1 MRCRDH
7 PRMRGEQCV
16 GGATT
21 APRRGSPPHARG
33 ADRLIF
39 TDQSR
44 CRITP
49 ACAGSSHQQINN
61 RFNDQDHPRMRG
73 EQSPGS
79 AGYRG
84 GWGSPPHARGA
95 VPESN
100 APLVS
105 PGITPACAGSR
116 VLLNTILSDFRDH
129 PRMRGEQLS
138 DTDMSTARQGSPPHA
153 RGAASTGD
161 YTYFRLGI
169 TPACAGSRF
178 NSLESK
184 QMNRDHPR
192 MRGEQSSAGRWT
204 CQIRGSPPHARGA
217 VDLGAHLGLDSR
229 ITPACAGSR
238 QREPTPSG

>member
-1 MRCRDH
+1 MGCHSRDH

-95 VPESN
+95 GYFSTPYS
-100 APLVS
+100 LTS
-105 PGITPACAGSR
+105 GITPACAGSSSQ
-116 VLLNTILSDFRDH
+116 TPICPQQGRDH
-129 PRMRGEQLS
+129 PRMRGEQETVYRSGNPL
-138 DTDMSTARQGSPPHA
+138 RGSPPHA
-153 RGAASTGD
+153 RGAA
-161 YTYFRLGI
+161 
-169 TPACAGSRF
+169 AKA
-178 NSLESK
+178 
-184 QMNRDHPR
+184 
-192 MRGEQSSAGRWT
+192 
-204 CQIRGSPPHARGA
+204 
-217 VDLGAHLGLDSR
+217 
-229 ITPACAGSR
+229 
-238 QREPTPSG
+238 

>member
-1 MRCRDH
+1 MRGEQSSHTSPWLRTVGSPPHARGAVHRPAKVCRCGGITPACAGSSCPGLQSHARRRDHPRMRGEQQPGKRLSLGNVGSPPHARGAVPQNPAALCGAGITPACAGSSCQDRAVGCHSRDH

-95 VPESN
+95 GYFSTPYS
-100 APLVS
+100 LTS
-105 PGITPACAGSR
+105 GITPACAGSSPFP
-116 VLLNTILSDFRDH
+116 LTI
-129 PRMRGEQLS
+129 
-138 DTDMSTARQGSPPHA
+138 
-153 RGAASTGD
+153 
-161 YTYFRLGI
+161 
-169 TPACAGSRF
+169 
-178 NSLESK
+178 
-184 QMNRDHPR
+184 
-192 MRGEQSSAGRWT
+192 
-204 CQIRGSPPHARGA
+204 
-217 VDLGAHLGLDSR
+217 
-229 ITPACAGSR
+229 
-238 QREPTPSG
+238 